1 MTFTFNSKET
11 YLTYR
16 KEWFK
21 RYQEQIKAVRAAK
34 FAIREANRQYSKG
47 VGWVT
52 DIWPSY
58 GALGRVCT
66 QMSELHAE
74 LGKAREEAGRQMRL
88 KETA

>member
-11 YLTYR
+11 YLAYR
-16 KEWFK
+16 KEWFQ

-34 FAIREANRQYSKG
+34 LGIREANRQYSKG
-47 VGWVT
+47 NGWVT

-58 GALGRVCT
+58 RVLYT
-66 QMSELHAE
+66 AHKQTSDLLLE

-88 KETA
+88 KQTA